1 MIKRISGHPKLEW
14 FPKVASTAYTYGA
27 LAKAN
32 GTGAVV
38 NGNATSGDHIGII
51 MRKVVS
57 TDSDYATAGVKIPV
71 DFLSPE
77 DIIEADVTG
86 TFTAASIGNA
96 YDLTSAGDTV
106 NGSGTSKKVVTC
118 VGFIS
123 TTKGLFKV
131 NAMFTSEAVV
141 ST

>member
-14 FPKVASTAYTYGA
+14 LPKAASTAMTYGA
-27 LAKAN
+27 LGKMD
-32 GTGAVV
+32 GSGHVV
-38 NGNATSGDHIGII
+38 NGNATSGDHVGII
-51 MRKVVS
+51 MRAVLS
-57 TDSDYATAGVKIPV
+57 TDDDYALNSKVPV

-77 DIIEADVTG
+77 DVVEADVTG
-86 TFTAASIGNA
+86 TLTTAMVGNR

-106 NGSGTSKKVVTC
+106 NVGAQAKNVVTC

-123 TTKGLFKV
+123 ATRGLFKV
-131 NAMFTSEAVV
+131 NAMQPTQGVA